1 MLRMILLELLSMS
14 GEYDNLMFYGA
25 ILVFKVSIMSLLTSK
40 TRHKN
45 GKLRS
50 PEDGQY
56 RLGTT
61 DVRYRTV

>member
-1 MLRMILLELLSMS
+1 MS